1 MKNGIDN
8 SVKKWYDNKER
19 GFFERTRV
27 RLQRS
32 ESMPIQVQ
40 CCGLVLM
47 LILLYFYKSQKRIKL
62 HTGRAFINAFCMTFV
77 CITFDILSCI
87 AISRRDFFS
96 DIAVEIIGKT
106 YLVTLVGVMFFALM
120 YIYTDIYTSK
130 TLFRKIMIRYGIFI
144 TASIILIYALPIEFY
159 HDSITGELYSQGP
172 SAFAT
177 YCFALVTVVIV
188 TVRFFKDKSK
198 ISRNRHI
205 AVMMWLGVWI
215 VAAVIQF
222 FNPRLLLVGF
232 ASAVGML
239 VLYLKLE
246 NPGFNIDRQT
256 GLFNH
261 DAFAQYSSELYDM
274 NKSFSVLAI
283 IITQGSFR
291 TLRSD
296 VEGEIIS
303 EASAY
308 LSAMNDLIMFRNSSN
323 EILLLYR
330 DKDSAEKG
338 VQTILKRFERGWG
351 KSGGILVTPS
361 WVYVPDSLVAE
372 STEELLHLI
381 RYVGHDNKEV
391 SENRLSEVTPA
402 IAAKIRLEKDTE
414 KLIMDAI
421 ANDRVEV
428 WFQPIFSTEEHRFTS
443 AEALVRIRRENGELV
458 PPGLFIEIAEH
469 NGMILRL
476 GEIVFEKV
484 CRFLRESRICDYG
497 VKYIE
502 VNLSVVQC
510 AYNELAADYIRI
522 MEENKIEP
530 RMINLEI
537 TESASMNARKT
548 LLDNMERLM
557 DYGVTFSLD
566 DFGTGQSN
574 LNYIIDMP
582 VEIVKFDKNMTT
594 AYFENGKAK
603 YIMDAAMNMIRGLD
617 LKIVSEGVETAE
629 QFYTMENL
637 GINYIQGYYFS
648 KPLPADEFA
657 EFIKKSNNSGY

>member
-1 MKNGIDN
+1 
-8 SVKKWYDNKER
+8 
-19 GFFERTRV
+19 
-27 RLQRS
+27 
-32 ESMPIQVQ
+32 MPIQVQ
-40 CCGLVLM
+40 CCGLALM

-62 HTGRAFINAFCMTFV
+62 NTGKAFINAFCMTFV
-77 CITFDILSCI
+77 CISFDILSCI
-87 AISRRDFFS
+87 AISRRDIFP

-120 YIYTDIYTSK
+120 YIYADTYASK
-130 TLFRKIMIRYGIFI
+130 ALYRKIMLRYGIFI

-159 HDSITGELYSQGP
+159 HDSTTGELYSQGP
-172 SAFAT
+172 SAIAT
-177 YCFALVTVVIV
+177 YCFAFITVVIV
-188 TVRFFKDKSK
+188 TVRFFKDKTK
-198 ISRNRHI
+198 ISRNRHA

-261 DAFAQYSSELYDM
+261 DAFVQYSSELYDT

-303 EASAY
+303 EAIFY
-308 LSAMNDLIMFRNSSN
+308 LSAMNDMTIFRNSGN
-323 EILLLYR
+323 EVFLLYR
-330 DKDSAEKG
+330 DKEAAETG

-351 KSGGILVTPS
+351 KSGGILVTPN
-361 WVYVPDSLVAE
+361 WVYVPDSSVANNA
-372 STEELLHLI
+372 EELLHLI
-381 RYVGHDNKEV
+381 RYVGHDRGEMSGNHF
-391 SENRLSEVTPA
+391 SEVTSA
-402 IAAKIRLEKDTE
+402 VAAKVRLEKETE

-443 AEALVRIRRENGELV
+443 AEALIRIRRENGELV

-484 CRFLRESRICDYG
+484 CRFLMKSQICNYG
-497 VKYIE
+497 VNYIE

-510 AYNELAADYIRI
+510 AYNDLAADYIRI
-522 MEENKIEP
+522 MEENKVDS

-548 LLDNMERLM
+548 LLDNMERLI
-557 DYGVTFSLD
+557 DYGVSFSLD

-582 VEIVKFDKNMTT
+582 VEIVKFDKSMTN

-617 LKIVSEGVETAE
+617 LKIVSEGIETAE

-648 KPLPADEFA
+648 KPLPADEFE
-657 EFIKKSNNSGY
+657 EFIKKSNKDGY